1 MLKIKISDR
10 EKYVSYVVNE
20 KKHQAFIMEE
30 NYNACLQSIFE
41 DRNDF
46 RNLASWICA
55 RVGNKD
61 FDTAINIIRNNRGK
75 SVKDHLEIEV
85 TDLVMR
91 LPDVLAYFI
100 DKENASCVRTNK
112 LIQSGY
118 KQKRDGYVTYLR
130 NKGWAEEKV
139 YHQYNHLIY
148 SWVEQFELEGNYN
161 ATFRE
166 SITCGELL
174 FWMAE
179 VSHAVSNQELEK
191 LKDYVIEEFHAK
203 KQTQGELN
211 KVIHRVCFARIIYTV
226 LSATKG

>member
-1 MLKIKISDR
+1 MIKIKISDK
-10 EKYVSYVVNE
+10 EKYVSYVVDE
-20 KKHQAFIMEE
+20 KKKQAFIMEE
-30 NYNACLQSIFE
+30 NYNAYLQSIFA

-46 RNLASWICA
+46 RNLESWICA

-61 FDTAINIIRNNRGK
+61 FDNAINIIRNNCGK

-100 DKENASCVRTNK
+100 DKEDASCVLTNK

-130 NKGWAEEKV
+130 NKGWEDKKV

-148 SWVEQFELEGNYN
+148 SWVEQYELEGNYN
-161 ATFRE
+161 AIFRE

-191 LKDYVIEEFHAK
+191 LKDDVLEEFHTK

-226 LSATKG
+226 LTDTKG